1 MSLLTHPQLLWIV
14 SVIASV
20 FQVSLII
27 GAFINQ
33 GAPAE
38 TGFKGWGRK
47 ASVRVI
53 ISFCTGFGWGGV
65 MALRKGLPPTAT
77 LVIAFTSAVTFTLL
91 MFVMLRFLFEKTKN

>member
-1 MSLLTHPQLLWIV
+1 MSLLTHPQFLWIV

-38 TGFKGWGRK
+38 TGFKGWGKK
-47 ASVRVI
+47 ASVRVT

-65 MALRKGLPPTAT
+65 MALRQGLPPTAT
-77 LVIAFTSAVTFTLL
+77 LVIAFISAVTFTVL
-91 MFVMLRFLFEKTKN
+91 MFVMLRFLIERTEK

>member
-1 MSLLTHPQLLWIV
+1 MSLLIQPQFLWTL

-47 ASVRVI
+47 ASVRVT

-65 MALRKGLPPTAT
+65 MALRQGLPPEAT
-77 LVIAFTSAVTFTLL
+77 LVIAFISAVTFTIL
-91 MFVMLRFLFEKTKN
+91 MFVMLRFLIERTEN